1 MKSSLFDSGC
11 VFIIVTFNILVGEG
25 LCWYWCR
32 CLIDTLLIFS
42 PKSGGGGK
50 SICLPPL
57 LKVWGSPLTPCSF
70 GTVYVPYSIN
80 KLHSRV
86 IKYAFIA

>member
-42 PKSGGGGK
+42 PKSGGGGQK
-50 SICLPPL
+50 YMFAPTFESMGFPPYALFLRHCICALQ
-57 LKVWGSPLTPCSF
+57 
-70 GTVYVPYSIN
+70 
-80 KLHSRV
+80 H
-86 IKYAFIA
+86 